1 MEKQV
6 LFPENLR
13 RAIMRSGMRRVALAL
28 ALLWAAWWV
37 FFAIA
42 DAIVRHEFRGA
53 ITLAVV
59 VISTIAVA
67 WKWPSVGGVLLILD
81 SIASVGIWG
90 AMWIHSFNVWQ
101 ILLLLAIMTLPP
113 LVAGV
118 LFLLS
123 SHRHTPPP
131 AVHAA

>member
-1 MEKQV
+1 
-6 LFPENLR
+6 
-13 RAIMRSGMRRVALAL
+13 MRGVALVL
-28 ALLWAAWWV
+28 ALLWAGWWV
-37 FFAIA
+37 FFATG
-42 DAIVRHEFRGA
+42 DAVMRHEFGGA

-59 VISTIAVA
+59 VIGTVAIA

-81 SIASVGIWG
+81 SIASIAIW
-90 AMWIHSFNVWQ
+90 APMWIHRFNVWQ
-101 ILLLLAIMTLPP
+101 VVLMFAIMPLPP

-118 LFLLS
+118 LLLLS